1 MGDGSVK
8 YKKSN
13 MAFVQMENLEKF
25 VKACQNYGMKPDDCF
40 QVVNLYEHQNPWSV
54 VCTLYALGRKVS
66 IAFCKFELF
75 SSFKSQGVNECSTWV
90 EPHKT

>member
-1 MGDGSVK
+1 MGDGAVK

-25 VKACQNYGMKPDDCF
+25 NKACQNYGMKPDDCF

-54 VCTLYALGRKVS
+54 ICTLYALGRKVLS
-66 IAFCKFELF
+66 IVQCPFLV
-75 SSFKSQGVNECSTWV
+75 G
-90 EPHKT
+90 